1 MKNPF
6 RFLAKLFAAPKPYR
20 RPDRRVRLELQVLED
35 RTVPVPL
42 PEMSVTLMA

>member
-20 RPDRRVRLELQVLED
+20 RPDRQGAPED
-35 RTVPVPL
+35 RSDRRLSPFPKCL
-42 PEMSVTLMA
+42 SL